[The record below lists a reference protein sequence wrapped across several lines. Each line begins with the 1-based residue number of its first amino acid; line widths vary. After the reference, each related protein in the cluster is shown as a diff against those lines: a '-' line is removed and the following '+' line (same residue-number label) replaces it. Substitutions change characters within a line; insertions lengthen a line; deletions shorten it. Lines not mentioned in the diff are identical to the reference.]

1 MRLRINQ
8 IICTGRITYKRK
20 PEELNFHRKKETLF
34 NNSLTI
40 TRFNFTFN
48 ICKNIAFIFNNNI
61 NRLLKNCISKVT
73 NEKIS
78 SLFVK
83 VSNIQYSRKIN
94 FNQTTLVNTFLPL
107 LQKTSTIN
115 QIFITQEPKVPS
127 LTTLDT
133 IFTLQN
139 LTYLAFTLKLL
150 KNKATIKLQL
160 SKEKKETHLT
170 LILMNFYEDAQKLV
184 TFLND
189 KHLVPLRE
197 HYINM
202 TSPVPQ
208 ETITLNAAELKQ
220 TIIKALLSS
229 INHHYSL
236 TALQTKFNIPMTRKY
251 DEAELTI
258 MYHNYMSSASKK
270 QEYISLLGCLFFNNK
285 QKFQHFLKNFGTEF
299 LINIYLDEE
308 LLNYEE
314 KNPLD
319 WLIQL
324 NTT

>member
-1 MRLRINQ
+1 M
-8 IICTGRITYKRK
+8 RK
-20 PEELNFHRKKETLF
+20 PEEQNFHRKKETLF

-61 NRLLKNCISKVT
+61 NRLLKNCITKVT

-78 SLFVK
+78 LLFVK

-115 QIFITQEPKVPS
+115 QIFITQEPNVPS
-127 LTTLDT
+127 PTTLDT
-133 IFTLQN
+133 VFALQN

-184 TFLND
+184 TFLKD
-189 KHLVPLRE
+189 KHLGT
-197 HYINM
+197 
-202 TSPVPQ
+202 TS
-208 ETITLNAAELKQ
+208 
-220 TIIKALLSS
+220 
-229 INHHYSL
+229 
-236 TALQTKFNIPMTRKY
+236 
-251 DEAELTI
+251 
-258 MYHNYMSSASKK
+258 
-270 QEYISLLGCLFFNNK
+270 
-285 QKFQHFLKNFGTEF
+285 
-299 LINIYLDEE
+299 
-308 LLNYEE
+308 
-314 KNPLD
+314 
-319 WLIQL
+319 
-324 NTT
+324 

>member
-20 PEELNFHRKKETLF
+20 PEELNFRRKTETLF

-115 QIFITQEPKVPS
+115 QIFITQEPNVPS
-127 LTTLDT
+127 LTKD
-133 IFTLQN
+133 
-139 LTYLAFTLKLL
+139 
-150 KNKATIKLQL
+150 KATIKLQL

-170 LILMNFYEDAQKLV
+170 LILTNFYEDAQKLV
-184 TFLND
+184 TFLSD
-189 KHLVPLRE
+189 KHLD
-197 HYINM
+197 
-202 TSPVPQ
+202 T
-208 ETITLNAAELKQ
+208 TL
-220 TIIKALLSS
+220 
-229 INHHYSL
+229 
-236 TALQTKFNIPMTRKY
+236 
-251 DEAELTI
+251 
-258 MYHNYMSSASKK
+258 
-270 QEYISLLGCLFFNNK
+270 
-285 QKFQHFLKNFGTEF
+285 
-299 LINIYLDEE
+299 
-308 LLNYEE
+308 
-314 KNPLD
+314 
-319 WLIQL
+319 
-324 NTT
+324 